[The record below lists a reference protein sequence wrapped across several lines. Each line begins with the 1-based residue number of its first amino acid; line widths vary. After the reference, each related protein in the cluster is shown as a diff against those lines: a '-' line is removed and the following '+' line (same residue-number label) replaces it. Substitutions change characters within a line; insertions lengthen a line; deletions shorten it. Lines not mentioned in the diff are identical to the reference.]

1 MKVLD
6 KLFLFTFISKY
17 YQPLDNS
24 ANPKSKNPKSE
35 IGLMTILN
43 SIASWWMKKRM
54 HQIELFMKYPN
65 DVQDECL
72 RKLITSAKDT
82 DWGRFH
88 DYKSIQN
95 HEQFKSIV
103 PIQDYDTMK
112 PFIDRVRRG
121 EQNVLWN
128 SEIKWFAKS
137 SGTTN
142 DKSKFIPVSKESLD
156 ECHYNGGRDMI
167 SIYCSLYP
175 ETQLFTGKNL
185 GLGGSL
191 ETDSFGSYESQ
202 NGDLSAI
209 VMNNLPMWAEFFRSP
224 DLSIALM
231 DKWDEKVEKLSNAI
245 IDENIISLAGV
256 PSWMLLIMKRVL
268 EITGKKSIGEVWPDL
283 EVYFHGGVN
292 FSPYKEQFKTIF
304 NKADMNYL
312 ELYNASE
319 GFFGIQDQRNS
330 NELLLMLDYGIY
342 YEFMP
347 ISELGVTE
355 SKTLSLYEVS
365 TGETY
370 ALVISTNAGLWRY
383 MLGDTIQFTSLDPF
397 RFKITGRTKHFMNA
411 FGEEII
417 VDNADKALSI
427 ACEKSGAQIKEYTAA
442 PVYMQGNEN
451 GAHEWLIEFE
461 TQPSTI
467 EYFTEMLDNALKSIN
482 SDYEAKRYRN
492 LILKQPIVRSL
503 PKDTFYKW
511 FESKNKLGG
520 QHKVPRLSNE
530 RKHVEEIL
538 QLI

>member
-1 MKVLD
+1 
-6 KLFLFTFISKY
+6 
-17 YQPLDNS
+17 
-24 ANPKSKNPKSE
+24 
-35 IGLMTILN
+35 MTILN

-65 DVQDECL
+65 DVQNECL
-72 RKLITSAKDT
+72 RKLVTSAKDT

-88 DYKSIQN
+88 DYKNIQN
-95 HEQFKSIV
+95 HEQFKSTV
-103 PIQDYDTMK
+103 PIQDYDTLK

-128 SEIKWFAKS
+128 TEVKWFAKS

-156 ECHYNGGRDMI
+156 ECHYNGGRDML

-175 ETQLFTGKNL
+175 ETELFTGKNL

-191 ETDSFGSYESQ
+191 ETDNFGSYESQ

-292 FSPYKEQFKTIF
+292 FNPYKEQFKTIF
-304 NKADMNYL
+304 NKPDMNYL

-330 NELLLMLDYGIY
+330 NEMLLMLDYGIY

-347 ISELGVTE
+347 VNELGVSD
-355 SKTLSLYEVS
+355 SKTLSLDEVEI
-365 TGETY
+365 GKTY

-482 SDYEAKRYRN
+482 SDYEAKRYQN

-503 PKDTFYKW
+503 PRDTFYKW

-538 QLI
+538 QLISNR